1 MMHRKKFRC
10 AEHLDE
16 RHSGHFEEMTAQGI
30 RYVPLVLSCYG
41 RWHPEAA
48 TTLERIALQAGRRQ
62 GVANHRAL
70 LRRASAAIGVVVQM
84 RAVAMARACLPT
96 LGEEALRLLFGE
108 AAEADD
114 LEDGGA

>member
-1 MMHRKKFRC
+1 M
-10 AEHLDE
+10 
-16 RHSGHFEEMTAQGI
+16 
-30 RYVPLVLSCYG
+30 
-41 RWHPEAA
+41 
-48 TTLERIALQAGRRQ
+48 
-62 GVANHRAL
+62 
-70 LRRASAAIGVVVQM
+70 QM